1 MVIKILTV
9 SNLNN
14 YIKKSFDNDVILN
27 NVYVKG
33 EISNFKIH
41 SSGHIYFAIKDKTSK
56 LNCVMF
62 REYGENLKFVPKEG
76 DKVVVKGRISVYEK
90 EGTYQL
96 YAREMELEGI
106 GELYYEFN
114 ALKEKLNNAGIFDE
128 SLKKEIPKYP
138 KCIGIITSP
147 TSAAIRD
154 IINVSTRRNPKI
166 KLIIYPSLVQ
176 GSEAP
181 QNLINGINHLNK
193 IQEIDTIILARGG
206 GSIEELWGFNDEK
219 LAYAIYNSKKPIIS
233 GVGHE
238 IDFTIADF
246 VSDRRAPTPSAAAEI
261 AIPLYKDMVEKIL
274 NLQYLIENN
283 MSSKLKEE
291 VSRVNDAINILNL
304 NSPKSYIVHQY
315 QYVQSLANKMNYT
328 FQINLN
334 DCKQKLEKYTSLINA
349 NNPYNILNKGYSI
362 IQDEKNS
369 IINSVDQIRKCDYIY
384 VTLKDGKVKIKV
396 EVMEE

>member
-33 EISNFKIH
+33 EISNFKVH
-41 SSGHIYFAIKDKTSK
+41 SSGHIYFAIKDKNSK

-62 REYGENLKFVPKEG
+62 REYSENLKFIPKEG
-76 DKVVVKGRISVYEK
+76 DKVVVKGRIAIYER

-96 YAREMELEGI
+96 YSREMELEGV

-114 ALKEKLNNAGIFDE
+114 ALKEKLNNEGLFHE

-138 KCIGIITSP
+138 KCVGVITSP
-147 TSAAIRD
+147 TSAAVRD
-154 IINVSTRRNPKI
+154 IINVATRRNPKI
-166 KLIIYPSLVQ
+166 KLLIYPSLVQ

-181 QNLINGINHLNK
+181 QNLIDGINHLNR
-193 IQEIDTIILARGG
+193 IEEVDTIILARGG
-206 GSIEELWGFNDEK
+206 GSIEELWAFNSEK

-246 VSDRRAPTPSAAAEI
+246 VSDRRAPTPSSAAEI
-261 AIPLYKDMVEKIL
+261 AVPLYSDMAERIV

-283 MSSKLKEE
+283 MANKLKDEM
-291 VSRVNDAINILNL
+291 SRVRGSINILNL
-304 NSPKSYIVHQY
+304 NSPKNYIVHQY
-315 QYVQSLANKMNYT
+315 EYVQSLRNKINYMI
-328 FQINLN
+328 QINLN
-334 DCKQKLEKYTSLINA
+334 EYRQKLEKNSSLVNA

-362 IQDEKNS
+362 VQNENNNIISS
-369 IINSVDQIRKCDYIY
+369 IDQINKCEYIY
-384 VTLKDGKVKIKV
+384 ITLKDGKVKVKV

>member
-62 REYGENLKFVPKEG
+62 REYGENIKFVPKEG

-96 YAREMELEGI
+96 YAREMELEAI

-193 IQEIDTIILARGG
+193 IQEVDTIILARGG

-261 AIPLYKDMVEKIL
+261 AVPLYKDMVEKIL
-274 NLQYLIENN
+274 NLKYLIENN

-291 VSRVNDAINILNL
+291 VSKVNDAINILNL

-328 FQINLN
+328 VQINLN

-369 IINSVDQIRKCDYIY
+369 IINSVAQIRKCDYIY

>member
-62 REYGENLKFVPKEG
+62 REYGENIKFVPKEG

-193 IQEIDTIILARGG
+193 IQEVDTIILARGG

-261 AIPLYKDMVEKIL
+261 AVPLYKDMVEKIL
-274 NLQYLIENN
+274 NLKYLIENN

-291 VSRVNDAINILNL
+291 VSKVNDAINILNL

-328 FQINLN
+328 VQINLN

-369 IINSVDQIRKCDYIY
+369 IINSVAQIRKCDYIY

>member
-193 IQEIDTIILARGG
+193 IQEVDTIILARGG

-362 IQDEKNS
+362 IQDDKNS

>member
-193 IQEIDTIILARGG
+193 IQEVDTIILARGG

>member
-193 IQEIDTIILARGG
+193 IQEVDTIILARGG

-334 DCKQKLEKYTSLINA
+334 DCKQKLEKYISLINA

>member
-334 DCKQKLEKYTSLINA
+334 DCKQKLEKYISLINA